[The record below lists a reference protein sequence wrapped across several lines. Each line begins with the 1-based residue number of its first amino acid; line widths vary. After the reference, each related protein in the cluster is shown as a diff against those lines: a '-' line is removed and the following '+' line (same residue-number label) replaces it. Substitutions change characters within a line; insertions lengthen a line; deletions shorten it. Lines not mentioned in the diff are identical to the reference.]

1 MSSSNLT
8 SKLYEMA
15 EKELTEFENSLDTVK
30 KAIDAAYELSVKRD
44 ILSYIENDLPDEIT
58 DPDMQTAIE
67 NLIETGSP
75 LAIYYDEWLHNEY
88 DNRMEAISMTADDVY
103 SIQQKKLLDLDHNS
117 YCFTVISFD
126 NNDKIAVADY
136 VGKDDPAI
144 YDFDEFTDY
153 AARQNN
159 DEVEV
164 DASFYVVGSS
174 GESDPPDEKQ
184 LTYINNHLEEI
195 IREATLLESNTF
207 TVDITE
213 IKKELEEDAPVYDEK
228 YNAKVQN
235 FLEAQSKVNNDV
247 TQFFKNKISDILLYS
262 FSEKQIFALTE
273 AINKVPSDEGKNEIA
288 KHFIPQ
294 EGAALYDIMCNNP
307 IENELKII
315 GISPSEIVPKF
326 ISLDNGIELMW
337 KNVSVKI
344 DWNEYAKACFD
355 VAEITAA
362 INSQIPEYT
371 DKINDVEQ
379 IADKIQDAIDNT
391 ELNIERNEHSVSQER

>member
-1 MSSSNLT
+1 MFPFPSIPHWGMEQKGNIMGSSNLT

-88 DNRMEAISMTADDVY
+88 DNRMEAISMTADDVH
-103 SIQQKKLLDLDHNS
+103 S
-117 YCFTVISFD
+117 
-126 NNDKIAVADY
+126 
-136 VGKDDPAI
+136 
-144 YDFDEFTDY
+144 
-153 AARQNN
+153 
-159 DEVEV
+159 
-164 DASFYVVGSS
+164 
-174 GESDPPDEKQ
+174 
-184 LTYINNHLEEI
+184 
-195 IREATLLESNTF
+195 LLEARN
-207 TVDITE
+207 
-213 IKKELEEDAPVYDEK
+213 
-228 YNAKVQN
+228 KVKN
-235 FLEAQSKVNNDV
+235 EVA
-247 TQFFKNKISDILLYS
+247 QFFKNKISDILYYS
-262 FSEKQIFALTE
+262 LSKEQISALTE
-273 AINKVPSDEGKNEIA
+273 AINKVPSDEGKIEIA
-288 KHFIPQ
+288 KHFVPQ

-315 GISPSEIVPKF
+315 GISPSEIVPTF
-326 ISLDNGIELMW
+326 NSFDNEIELMW
-337 KNVSVKI
+337 KNVSVKL
-344 DWNEYAKACFD
+344 DWQEYAKACFD
-355 VAEITAA
+355 VVEIATA